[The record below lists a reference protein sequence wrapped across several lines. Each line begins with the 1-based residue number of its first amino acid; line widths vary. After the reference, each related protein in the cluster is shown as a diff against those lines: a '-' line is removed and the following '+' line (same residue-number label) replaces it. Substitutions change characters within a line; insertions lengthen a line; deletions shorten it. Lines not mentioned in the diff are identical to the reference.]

1 MWPVR
6 TPGHGDVTVAVLP
19 TAGKKPLTFYNKHM
33 NTEKVDVLVI
43 GAGPS
48 GTVAASIV
56 HKAGFAVKIVEKLT
70 FPRFV
75 IGESLLPRCME
86 ALTEAGFVEAVK
98 EKGFQEKF
106 GAKFVKNGKICDY
119 FFADQFTPG
128 WNWTWQVPR
137 GEFDKTLADTVEK
150 MGVPVCYETTVT
162 GIEFNGTDSV
172 TTVEDKQGKKTQITA
187 RFIIDGSGY
196 GRVIPRLFNLD
207 KPSSQPPRKALFV
220 HTNDKKRSMDDEPN
234 RITIVVHAPGVW
246 IWIIPFSNGI
256 TSLGF
261 VGHPEFFKQYGGNN
275 ETQLRTLIAAQPYLS
290 ERFKDVEFMFDTKV
304 LESWS
309 TTTDK
314 FYGDGF
320 VLTGNVTEFLDP
332 IFSSGVTLAT
342 VSSQTA
348 ANLVIRKLNGE
359 AINWETEYMEP
370 VMQGVN
376 TFRTY
381 VEAWYD
387 GTLDTIFFA
396 DDPVQEIKN
405 QICSVLAGYVWDMNN
420 PFVKN
425 AKPSV
430 TKLAKTIEARDKF
443 NATKAN

>member
-1 MWPVR
+1 M
-6 TPGHGDVTVAVLP
+6 
-19 TAGKKPLTFYNKHM
+19 K
-33 NTEKVDVLVI
+33 TENVDVLVI

-56 HKAGFAVKIVEKLT
+56 NKAGFKVKIVEKLQ

-86 ALTEAGFVEAVK
+86 ALTEAGFVDALK

-106 GAKFVKNGKICDY
+106 GAKFVKDGKVCDY

-137 GEFDKTLADTVEK
+137 AEFDKTLADTVEK
-150 MGVPVCYETTVT
+150 MGVPVSYETTVT
-162 GIEFNGTDSV
+162 DIKFNGTSSV
-172 TTVEDKQGKKTQITA
+172 TTVEDKTGNPSKIEA

-196 GRVIPRLFNLD
+196 GRVIPKLFNLD
-207 KPSSQPPRKALFV
+207 KPSNLPPRKALFS
-220 HTNDKKRSMDDEPN
+220 HTIDIKRSMDDEPD
-234 RITIVVHAPGVW
+234 RITIVVHQPGVW
-246 IWIIPFSNGI
+246 IWVIPFSNGI

-261 VGHPEFFKQYGGNN
+261 VGDPSFFKKYEGND
-275 ETQLRTLIAAQPYLS
+275 EDQLRTLIASEPYLS
-290 ERFKDVEFMFDTKV
+290 ERFKDVELLFQPRV

-332 IFSSGVTLAT
+332 VFSSGVTLAT
-342 VSSQTA
+342 VSSQMA
-348 ANLVIRKLNGE
+348 AHLAIRKLNGE
-359 AINWETEYMEP
+359 NVDWEKEYMEP

-376 TFRTY
+376 TFRSY
-381 VEAWYD
+381 VMAWYE

-396 DDPVQEIKN
+396 EKQNLEIKN
-405 QICSVLAGYVWDMNN
+405 MICSVLAGYVWDKTN
-420 PFVKN
+420 PYVKDHDT
-425 AKPSV
+425 AL
-430 TKLAKTIEARDKF
+430 TKLARLITLEKMLKTR
-443 NATKAN
+443 

>member
-1 MWPVR
+1 M
-6 TPGHGDVTVAVLP
+6 
-19 TAGKKPLTFYNKHM
+19 NK
-33 NTEKVDVLVI
+33 EKVDVLVI

-56 HKAGFAVKIVEKLT
+56 NKAGYSVKIVEKLQ

-86 ALTEAGFVEAVK
+86 ALTEAGFVDAVK
-98 EKGFQEKF
+98 EKGFQEKT

-119 FFADQFTPG
+119 FFADQFTAG

-137 GEFDKTLADTVEK
+137 AEFDKTLADTVEK
-150 MGVPVCYETTVT
+150 LGVPVSYETTVT
-162 GIEFNGTDSV
+162 GIAFNSSGSV
-172 TTVEDKQGKKTQITA
+172 TTVEDKHGNKTEIAA

-196 GRVIPRLFNLD
+196 GRVIPKLFNLD
-207 KPSSQPPRKALFV
+207 KPSTQPPRKALFT
-220 HTNDKKRSMDDEPN
+220 HTVDKKRLMADEPN
-234 RITIVVHAPGVW
+234 RITIVVHEPGVW

-261 VGHPEFFKQYGGNN
+261 VGHPEFFKKYGGDN
-275 ETQLRTLIAAQPYLS
+275 ETQLRALIATQPYFS
-290 ERFKDVEFMFDTKV
+290 DRFKDVEFVFEPRV

-348 ANLVIRKLNGE
+348 AHLVIKKLKGE
-359 AINWETEYMEP
+359 TVDWEKEYMEP

-405 QICSVLAGYVWDMNN
+405 KICSVLAGYVWDMNN
-420 PFVKN
+420 DFVKN
-425 AKPSV
+425 AKTSV
-430 TKLAKTIEARDKF
+430 TKLAKTIEARDKY
-443 NATKAN
+443 NATKAI